1 MYRCTEPFI
10 SHMEKAYRCTEQY
23 CIGVQNRASEYS
35 TGVQIWFYVVLSPG
49 EGVLPEDAI
58 GSEDRGPAL
67 DPERQV
73 DHFKGDHTQD
83 VDLEVPVSDVILG
96 ALLAVCFIYPTR
108 IKKHDPWS
116 WVSILPKL
124 CEKRSS

>member
-23 CIGVQNRASEYS
+23 SIGVQNRPSEYS

-96 ALLAVCFIYPTR
+96 ALLTVCFVNPTR

-124 CEKRSS
+124 

>member
-1 MYRCTEPFI
+1 MCTELVLVF
-10 SHMEKAYRCTEQY
+10 SGSLTWRRRT
-23 CIGVQNRASEYS
+23 GVQN
-35 TGVQIWFYVVLSPG
+35 WFSSSLVLSPG

-96 ALLAVCFIYPTR
+96 ALLAVCFINPTR

>member
-23 CIGVQNRASEYS
+23 ITDVPN
-35 TGVQIWFYVVLSPG
+35 WFWSSLVLSPG

-108 IKKHDPWS
+108 IKKHNPWS